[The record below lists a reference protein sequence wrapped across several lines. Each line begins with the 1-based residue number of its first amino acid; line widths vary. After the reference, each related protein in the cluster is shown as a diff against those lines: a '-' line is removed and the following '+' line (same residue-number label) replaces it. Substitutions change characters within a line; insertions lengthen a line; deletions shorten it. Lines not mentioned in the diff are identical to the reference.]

1 MLTFFGY
8 AGSNAVS
15 DPIGVAVRGPRRR
28 AADDL
33 TAPAYSGPVRGA
45 GKQRMIME
53 SKATQKAGTL
63 GLGATRRH
71 IFLCVRP
78 ANQSCCS
85 GERAA
90 ASWERLKDRLKAL
103 GLSELGGIQRTK
115 ADCLRICAEGP
126 VAVVYPEG
134 VWYGRCTPENID
146 RIIAQHLVEGRVVE
160 ELRITGPVFDARS
173 VRDITT

>member
-1 MLTFFGY
+1 LH
-8 AGSNAVS
+8 
-15 DPIGVAVRGPRRR
+15 RRIR
-28 AADDL
+28 DRSG
-33 TAPAYSGPVRGA
+33 APE
-45 GKQRMIME
+45 KQRKIMK
-53 SKATQKAGTL
+53 SKATQKAETL
-63 GLGATRRH
+63 GLETTRRH

-85 GERAA
+85 GDSAA
-90 ASWERLKDRLKAL
+90 ASWDRLKDRLKAL
-103 GLSELGGIQRTK
+103 GLSEQGGVQRTK

-160 ELRITGPVFDARS
+160 ELRIAGPVFDARS
-173 VRDITT
+173 VRDIAT